1 MAVAAEPVHV
11 RIRVRVSMGAGAQ
24 DDVEVLVAVEV
35 AEGDVRRLLSAGF
48 DARDSRAWR
57 LRPTQGRRTLAVSVS
72 AQSGPSLENPGGD
85 DPEFF
90 HLTTLCSSA
99 CTVST
104 SSEPSW
110 S

>member
-57 LRPTQGRRTLAVSVS
+57 LPTDSRTPDARGERVRPERAVVRESGR
-72 AQSGPSLENPGGD
+72 G
-85 DPEFF
+85 
-90 HLTTLCSSA
+90 
-99 CTVST
+99 
-104 SSEPSW
+104 
-110 S
+110 

>member
-48 DARDSRAWR
+48 RCSGLSRLAASTDSRTPDARGERVRPERAVVR
-57 LRPTQGRRTLAVSVS
+57 EFGR
-72 AQSGPSLENPGGD
+72 G
-85 DPEFF
+85 
-90 HLTTLCSSA
+90 
-99 CTVST
+99 
-104 SSEPSW
+104 
-110 S
+110 